1 MEAEVA
7 IEQQVDI
14 AGDGGDDIDG
24 DNDDDDDSDSYDS
37 DDWLSF
43 DGVDSGYSSM
53 SEEEED
59 AVVRPDSPLEQ
70 EFPPDDFWQ
79 RWNQLSPPVPAGSPV
94 APPYSPVPLP
104 PSPLAG
110 PPGTSSEAQG
120 SEECAPSTSGLVSSS
135 KRSMEEDSP
144 EQVSAK
150 RQKTSDE
157 ESPDEPT
164 PSTSGLSSSTNRS
177 LCYRTFLLSRWTE
190 DSDSD

>member
-24 DNDDDDDSDSYDS
+24 DNDDDSYTDNS
-37 DDWLSF
+37 DDWFFS
-43 DGVDSGYSSM
+43 DGEDSGYGSM

-94 APPYSPVPLP
+94 APPFSPLTLP

-110 PPGTSSEAQG
+110 PPGTSPEAQG
-120 SEECAPSTSGLVSSS
+120 SEECAPSTSGLVSSL
-135 KRSMEEDSP
+135 KRIMEEGSP

-150 RQKTSDE
+150 RQRTSDE
-157 ESPDEPT
+157 DSPDEPT

-190 DSDSD
+190 DSNSD